1 MADTVGELKIALT
14 FDNGKL
20 KASQKEVEK
29 ETSSLGSKLANGA
42 KGVGKAI
49 GKTVAAGVAIGSAAV
64 SGLVKQATQSFADY
78 EQLVGGVETL
88 FKGSSDEVMQYADKA
103 FETAGLSA
111 NQYMETITNFSASLL
126 QSVGGDTAKAAKLA
140 DQAVI
145 DMSDN
150 ANKMGTSM
158 ESIQNAYQ
166 GFAKQNYTMLDNLKL
181 GYGGTKTE
189 MERLLKDAE
198 KLTGKKFDVSN
209 FGDITEAIHAV
220 QVNMGIAGTTAEEGT
235 ETISGS
241 LNSLKAAWSNVLTG
255 MADDTQDFPKLIDN
269 LVKSVGNFAKNIMP
283 TLKVALK
290 GVVNLIK
297 DLAPMIAKEL
307 PKLVKELLPDV
318 IGAAVGLFNGLV
330 QALPD
335 LIVGLIEAIV
345 PHLDSIINAIVDGLL
360 GLIDHLPELIAGA
373 IKLLIA
379 LATAIIQRLP
389 EIIGR
394 ILMAIIQSIPVLV
407 EGIANAIG
415 SLFGPIGEAI
425 GSFFS
430 GVWETLCAGAQAAW
444 EGIMSIFSGIAEW
457 FGNIFRNAWAAVKAV
472 FETGG
477 KIFSGIVEGIIATFK
492 TVVNGIISGINTVV
506 AIPFNA
512 INGFLNILKS
522 IDILGFKPFDWVGT
536 IAVPQIPLLAQG
548 GYANGATGAVI
559 GEAGSEVVLPLS
571 QNTDN
576 WSGLLASALAEKFN
590 EEDYGAGRGI
600 VIENQNFNIDSRLDA
615 ENIGHIMMQS
625 IRRQAR

>member
-1 MADTVGELKIALT
+1 LPQILAAIFQALIT
-14 FDNGKL
+14 GIGAL
-20 KASQKEVEK
+20 V
-29 ETSSLGSKLANGA
+29 SSLA
-42 KGVGKAI
+42 
-49 GKTVAAGVAIGSAAV
+49 
-64 SGLVKQATQSFADY
+64 
-78 EQLVGGVETL
+78 E
-88 FKGSSDEVMQYADKA
+88 
-103 FETAGLSA
+103 
-111 NQYMETITNFSASLL
+111 
-126 QSVGGDTAKAAKLA
+126 
-140 DQAVI
+140 
-145 DMSDN
+145 
-150 ANKMGTSM
+150 
-158 ESIQNAYQ
+158 
-166 GFAKQNYTMLDNLKL
+166 GF
-181 GYGGTKTE
+181 
-189 MERLLKDAE
+189 
-198 KLTGKKFDVSN
+198 
-209 FGDITEAIHAV
+209 
-220 QVNMGIAGTTAEEGT
+220 
-235 ETISGS
+235 
-241 LNSLKAAWSNVLTG
+241 
-255 MADDTQDFPKLIDN
+255 
-269 LVKSVGNFAKNIMP
+269 GN
-283 TLKVALK
+283 
-290 GVVNLIK
+290 
-297 DLAPMIAKEL
+297 
-307 PKLVKELLPDV
+307 
-318 IGAAVGLFNGLV
+318 
-330 QALPD
+330 
-335 LIVGLIEAIV
+335 
-345 PHLDSIINAIVDGLL
+345 
-360 GLIDHLPELIAGA
+360 
-373 IKLLIA
+373 
-379 LATAIIQRLP
+379 
-389 EIIGR
+389 
-394 ILMAIIQSIPVLV
+394 
-407 EGIANAIG
+407 
-415 SLFGPIGEAI
+415 LFGPIGEAI

-430 GVWETLCAGAQAAW
+430 GVWETLCNGAQAAW